1 MKDISNKASDRG
13 TQTAAWRQLRW
24 RKQRDALLI
33 AREAIKDAHAS
44 ELPNTM
50 VGETLRLLNSQIYWT
65 EQQIA
70 RFEEAG

>member
-1 MKDISNKASDRG
+1 MSSPSPD
-13 TQTAAWRQLRW
+13 AAIARDPALRW